1 MQPGA
6 RRRERAREVAR
17 ARTISEVKRTRGGL
31 SGYCSVKVILSEKM
45 PPSHGVSS
53 GPKTVPPQTSRLS
66 SPIGLAETP
75 SGGCCF
81 IVRRSDL
88 HRSSAGV
95 RFGGKC
101 GVGRGG
107 VGLSTEVATR
117 RTGGVRR
124 ACGGLPRTSGASGI
138 PGESL
143 IRPSASLWAVE
154 TLDANRTKG
163 EPNPTN
169 RDAYSSRSIDAGV
182 HLVTVVD

>member
-1 MQPGA
+1 MRDAAGRRRGRTQGTMQPGA
-6 RRRERAREVAR
+6 RRRERTREVAR

-88 HRSSAGV
+88 PGQALGSGLAG
-95 RFGGKC
+95 
-101 GVGRGG
+101 
-107 VGLSTEVATR
+107 SVAW
-117 RTGGVRR
+117 VV
-124 ACGGLPRTSGASGI
+124 
-138 PGESL
+138 
-143 IRPSASLWAVE
+143 AVW
-154 TLDANRTKG
+154 G
-163 EPNPTN
+163 
-169 RDAYSSRSIDAGV
+169 
-182 HLVTVVD
+182 